1 MNHITNTAP
10 ALAIFDAA
18 YSDFYHCFQ
27 YMGFDT
33 VDQWS
38 FEFEIG
44 ALNCS
49 DVFKSFTAEQLQE
62 LYDVVHLNSF
72 ARAQI
77 AEAWYCADAR
87 GMDAIKYARECDLE
101 KYAREMAAI
110 ERDLEKHASEMDQ
123 LNNNMAA
130 QLLRFKIMAMENM
143 ARATDSYA
151 MDFTL

>member
-1 MNHITNTAP
+1 MNHITNAAP
-10 ALAIFDAA
+10 ALAIFDEA
-18 YSDFYHCFQ
+18 YSDFAYCFKCL
-27 YMGFDT
+27 GFDT
-33 VDQWS
+33 VEQWS

-62 LYDVVHLNSF
+62 LYDVVHLNAF

-77 AEAWYCADAR
+77 STAWYYADAR
-87 GMDAIKYARECDLE
+87 SSYSDEM
-101 KYAREMAAI
+101 KYAREMVA
-110 ERDLEKHASEMDQ
+110 LTSEM
-123 LNNNMAA
+123 NA
-130 QLLRFKIMAMENM
+130 QLLRFKVMAMENM